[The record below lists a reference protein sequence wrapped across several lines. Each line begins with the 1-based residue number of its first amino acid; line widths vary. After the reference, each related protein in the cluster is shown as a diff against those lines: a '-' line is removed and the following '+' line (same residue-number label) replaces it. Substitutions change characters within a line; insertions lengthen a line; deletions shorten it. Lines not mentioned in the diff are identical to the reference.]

1 MPVCDL
7 IQFAHLDNFR
17 NFDFKAIMVLMKKK
31 KKGQKYC
38 SLIDF
43 PFLPSSYRFF
53 NPPRLLRLEVLFQK
67 PVRGFHQGFQ
77 TRKNW

>member
-31 KKGQKYC
+31 KKDKSTLT
-38 SLIDF
+38 SLI
-43 PFLPSSYRFF
+43 FLFSLLPIDSSIRHGCC
-53 NPPRLLRLEVLFQK
+53 V
-67 PVRGFHQGFQ
+67 
-77 TRKNW
+77 